1 MSIRTRI
8 ILSLG
13 VILLIPLIS
22 PLFIPQE
29 SRNAKLIIR
38 FDDYGIWCSEDWVKL
53 EKVLLD
59 LHEQYGVNISFS
71 VVPDPIYQVCY
82 HPKSLRIYPPLSQ
95 NKKDRDNRYP
105 LTKDSDRVRWL
116 KEANR
121 KGYAEIGQHGY
132 HHPKFYSNI
141 KNTEF
146 YGVDYDEQFYK
157 ISNGKR
163 ILDSLFDIN
172 TQMFVPPHNSYDN
185 LTLDFLTELGFT
197 VLSAKMPDY
206 DAPQD
211 NTIPLLY
218 IPCTTESFESVYK
231 YLENNNGLVN
241 DQAPTEVLLIHHTTF
256 TNSEGVVDKSKINKY
271 EELLHYIKTHNVET
285 FKLSDAINNGEILSN
300 NNCNK
305 YHIYKKL
312 SRISETYAANIVGIN
327 IGYKWLVFLI
337 NLLIILISSCFAYL
351 LFSLTKLKLL
361 YRFKIIFKVLFLLF
375 FVIVVIWSVKLA
387 LLGFDYACPIY
398 ISNPYW
404 LLLIIM
410 GGLLGAISALS
421 SKAIID
427 SQNSSENNKYNNQI
441 QE

>member
-1 MSIRTRI
+1 MSKRTRI

-13 VILLIPLIS
+13 VILLIPFIS

-82 HPKSLRIYPPLSQ
+82 HPKSLRIYPPPLSQ

-146 YGVDYDEQFYK
+146 YGVGYDEQFYK

-271 EELLHYIKTHNVET
+271 EELLHYIKTH
-285 FKLSDAINNGEILSN
+285 
-300 NNCNK
+300 
-305 YHIYKKL
+305 H
-312 SRISETYAANIVGIN
+312 
-327 IGYKWLVFLI
+327 
-337 NLLIILISSCFAYL
+337 
-351 LFSLTKLKLL
+351 
-361 YRFKIIFKVLFLLF
+361 
-375 FVIVVIWSVKLA
+375 
-387 LLGFDYACPIY
+387 
-398 ISNPYW
+398 
-404 LLLIIM
+404 
-410 GGLLGAISALS
+410 
-421 SKAIID
+421 
-427 SQNSSENNKYNNQI
+427 
-441 QE
+441 